1 MGPNCGRLLLT
12 HSAMGRFML
21 MANGSKPS
29 CRPQMVKKRR
39 LETSWPRLRRPAW
52 SRARLQ
58 TGTKPGGSE
67 VMGSRGQLWGHGVSC
82 GVTGVMEVM
91 GSRGQL

>member
-1 MGPNCGRLLLT
+1 MGRNCGRLLLT
-12 HSAMGRFML
+12 QSAMGRCVL

-39 LETSWPRLRRPAW
+39 LETSWPRLRRAAW

-58 TGTKPGGSE
+58 TGTKPAG
-67 VMGSRGQLWGHGVSC
+67 L
-82 GVTGVMEVM
+82 
-91 GSRGQL
+91 